1 MLNIVV
7 TFITIIYYAI
17 IVLIFARVILSW
29 VRVGSY
35 EIREM
40 IYRLTEPILAPV
52 RNLLPATAGLDL
64 SPMIVLILLSLIYR
78 ILIGA
83 LA

>member
-1 MLNIVV
+1 MSNIVL
-7 TFITIIYYAI
+7 TFITIIYWAI
-17 IVLIFARVILSW
+17 TILIFVRVVLSW
-29 VRVGSY
+29 VRAGSY
-35 EIREM
+35 EFREM
-40 IYRLTEPILAPV
+40 NYRLTEPILAPV

-78 ILIGA
+78 ILIRA